1 MGPKAARRRVVVRA
15 PDREGIEQ
23 WWRETGIK
31 GWRNLGEEEKA
42 YLPDKVRLVR
52 TTGRDLGSSIKS
64 AGDSRSRKEKE
75 KAEEE
80 AGAKGR

>member
-1 MGPKAARRRVVVRA
+1 MVVRA

-75 KAEEE
+75 KAEEG